1 MMNATFR
8 MAMAAVLLG
17 LGFLPFTS
25 DAVAQTAGEHGK
37 KNRTRLA
44 DSGRLYRDGLPAYH
58 IQYPALRQSPVT
70 IVDIPRN
77 VRSAYLYL
85 DTLMRT
91 PEAVNMFQKIDLK
104 SINAGALARLASS
117 LYQMSDYNPVIYS
130 QYVDGNELRSEENYR
145 FDLRRFSDAVYTRFR
160 GQMNSH
166 APASYALLY
175 ADYILRVKIHAVEP
189 SFDEGQLES
198 QFYRVTAEVMDT
210 VKGRYFQPYERPS
223 LAAYVRPWAI
233 STIQFQYTPDN
244 YLEVSNTVRDR
255 DDLKFPYT
263 RKDPAFMTGEGRF
276 GMTPGQEAIVFL
288 RHEGRLVDADNDYY
302 YLHLEPWASYNALPV
317 LDGMVR
323 DVNNIWSD
331 RELLSYN
338 EWRSRFQLLRGQ
350 IVNTEG

>member
-8 MAMAAVLLG
+8 MAMAAILLG
-17 LGFLPFTS
+17 LGFLSFTP
-25 DAVAQTAGEHGK
+25 DAAAQTAGEQK
-37 KNRTRLA
+37 KTRTRLA

-58 IQYPALRQSPVT
+58 TQYPALRQSPVT

-85 DTLMRT
+85 DTLMRA
-91 PEAVNMFQKIDLK
+91 PEGVSMFQKIDLK
-104 SINAGALARLASS
+104 TLNARALTRLTGL
-117 LYQMSDYNPVIYS
+117 LYQMNDYNPVLYS
-130 QYVDGNELRSEENYR
+130 QYVDGNELRPEENYR
-145 FDLRRFSDAVYTRFR
+145 FDLRRFSDAVYGRFR
-160 GQMNSH
+160 EQMNQQG
-166 APASYALLY
+166 PASYALLY

-210 VKGRYFQPYERPS
+210 VKGHYFQPYERSS
-223 LAAYVRPWAI
+223 LAAYVRPWAV

-244 YLEVSNTVRDR
+244 YMQISNTARDR
-255 DDLKFPYT
+255 DEVKFPYS
-263 RKDPAFMTGEGRF
+263 RKDPAFTTGDGRF
-276 GMTPGQEAIVFL
+276 GMTPGQEAIIFL
-288 RHEGRLVDADNDYY
+288 RHDGRLVDADHDYY

-323 DVNNIWSD
+323 DVNTIWSD

-350 IVNTEG
+350 IVSAEG